1 MDAMQF
7 FRQSSGNWRSQ
18 RTTHHLAFRRSE
30 IGDSE
35 IYVEALTT
43 EHPKIA
49 EICAMHEADPTEAI
63 GGAFVTWQS
72 SMAWDQEKENHV
84 GETVFVLIPTN
95 GDRRRGKLLRER
107 GYAEI
112 TPIVGEYHLDAENG
126 LVLITDY
133 ETTNTYE
140 RFWFVDDDMRLRASA
155 VKRFGGFSTATFSIE
170 TKAIKTD
177 AAPLEAKGKQVI
189 DPAIKAELGYSI
201 LGW

>member
-30 IGDSE
+30 IGDSD
-35 IYVEALTT
+35 IYVEALTV

-49 EICAMHEADPTEAI
+49 EICEMHEADHTEAI
-63 GGAFVTWQS
+63 GGAFVRWQS
-72 SMAWDQEKENHV
+72 SMAWDKEDENHT
-84 GETVFVLIPTN
+84 GETVFVLIPEA

-112 TPIVGEYHLDAENG
+112 TPIVGQYHLDEENG

-133 ETTNTYE
+133 ETTNSYE
-140 RFWFVDDDMRLRASA
+140 RFWFVSEDLRLRAST
-155 VKRFGGFSTATFSIE
+155 VKRFGGFSTATFCIE
-170 TKAIKTD
+170 SKAE
-177 AAPLEAKGKQVI
+177 AAPEAIEGKQVI
-189 DPAIKAELGYSI
+189 DPKIKEELGFSI